1 MYIQEIALNN
11 FRIYK
16 GDHKLIFNQS
26 AEKNVTLICG
36 NNGFGKTT
44 LLTSLIWC
52 LYGKQMQDVDE
63 VYRKQIQEVGG
74 YKKFLSSCINRMAKA
89 EGGKSF
95 SVSLVFSDITI
106 PAVPCNDLRITRTYT
121 EGAVGDQVK
130 ILIDGNENEL
140 ANGVTPDIFIN
151 DFILPREIA
160 KFFFFDAEKIVSLA
174 EMFSIEDRR
183 KLSKAYS
190 EVLGIKKY
198 EDLKEHLQDM
208 RIRFRKDS
216 ASGEEQEEFS
226 KVQADIKAIEQAI
239 LLSTEQIEMFEEEI
253 KHYQVM
259 ADGLQERLI
268 REGHNMTVDQL
279 NKKKKRQE
287 ELLKDAEQIKQK
299 VKELLDL
306 APFAMAGGLTKAI
319 EQQLLR
325 EEAYQNSSM
334 DEATLNE
341 KVSRIIEELKQAQ
354 KKQRVFVSTVAEQF
368 FTEAIINSIKSQLG
382 SDASSAEKL
391 SVLHD
396 FKPEQRN
403 AFRGMINN
411 LRTSFRNEFKQ
422 LSRELGNNK
431 FELTRIS
438 REISDAESKEKDQL
452 IRQLAIQKMGLLEK
466 IRLKQEEITKERI
479 SIELDNRSLQQ
490 KKKIYSELTKKITM
504 VDAYAEKDKL
514 TAQLIGNLDKF
525 LEKFKQEKRKSL
537 EEKILSG
544 LRSLMHKSLVNRVEV
559 KISEDLVDILL
570 YNSREEVIP
579 TDSLSKGEQQLY
591 ATAVLKALVME
602 SKLQFPVFIDSPMQ
616 KFDGR
621 HSRNIIV
628 DFYPGISKQV
638 VLFPLLNKE
647 MTKDEYA
654 LLEKRVEAAYLI
666 ENVHQDLSRFEQV
679 IPAQLFETY
688 NKNQEHVQEYQNV

>member
-1 MYIQEIALNN
+1 MYIHEIALSN

-16 GDHKLIFNQS
+16 GEHKLVFNQCS
-26 AEKNVTLICG
+26 EKNVTLICG

-63 VYRKQIQEVGG
+63 VYRKQIQEAGG
-74 YKKFLSSCINRMAKA
+74 YKRFLTSCINRMAKA
-89 EGGKSF
+89 EGEKML
-95 SVSLVFSDITI
+95 SVSLVFSDISI

-121 EGAVGDQVK
+121 DGAISDQVQ

-140 ANGVTPDIFIN
+140 ANGITPDIFIN

-174 EMFSIEDRR
+174 EMTSIEDRR

-198 EDLKEHLQDM
+198 EDLSEHLQDM

-216 ASGEEQEEFS
+216 ASEREQEEFS
-226 KVQADIKAIEQAI
+226 KVQADIQAI
-239 LLSTEQIEMFEEEI
+239 DQSILISAEQIEILEEEM
-253 KHYQVM
+253 KHYQSM
-259 ADGLQERLI
+259 ADNLQERLI

-279 NKKKKRQE
+279 NIKRKRQE
-287 ELLKDAEQIKQK
+287 ELLAEAETIKQK

-306 APFAMAGGLTKAI
+306 APFAIAGEVTKAI
-319 EQQLLR
+319 EQQLSR
-325 EEAYQNSSM
+325 EEAYQNRTM
-334 DEATLNE
+334 DEATINE
-341 KVSRIIEELKQAQ
+341 KVDGIVKDLKQIQ
-354 KKQRVFVSTVAEQF
+354 KKQKIFVSTIAEEF
-368 FTEAIINSIKSQLG
+368 FTNAIINSIKTQLG
-382 SDASSAEKL
+382 TSNEVAGEL
-391 SVLHD
+391 TVLHD

-403 AFRGMINN
+403 AFRGMMAS
-411 LRTSFRNEFKQ
+411 LREAFRNEFKQ

-452 IRQLAIQKMGLLEK
+452 IRQLAIQKMGLVEK
-466 IRLKQEEITKERI
+466 ARLKREEIDREKV
-479 SIELDNRSLQQ
+479 SIELANRSLQQ
-490 KKKIYSELTKKITM
+490 KKKLYSELTKKITM
-504 VDAYAEKDKL
+504 GDIYAGKDKL
-514 TAQLIGNLDKF
+514 TAQLISNLDTF
-525 LEKFKQEKRKSL
+525 LEKFKQEKRQSL
-537 EEKILSG
+537 EEKILLG
-544 LRSLMHKSLVNRVEV
+544 LCSLMHKSLVNRVEV
-559 KISEDLVDILL
+559 RIKEDLVDILL
-570 YNSREEVIP
+570 YNSRNEEIP
-579 TDSLSKGEQQLY
+579 KDSLSKGEQQLY

-621 HSRNIIV
+621 HSKNIIV
-628 DFYPGISKQV
+628 DFYPSISKQV

-647 MTKDEYA
+647 MTKEEYV
-654 LLEKRVEAAYLI
+654 LLQKRVEAAYLI

-679 IPAQLFETY
+679 IPEKLFETY
-688 NKNQEHVQEYQNV
+688 NKKQEHVQEYQNV